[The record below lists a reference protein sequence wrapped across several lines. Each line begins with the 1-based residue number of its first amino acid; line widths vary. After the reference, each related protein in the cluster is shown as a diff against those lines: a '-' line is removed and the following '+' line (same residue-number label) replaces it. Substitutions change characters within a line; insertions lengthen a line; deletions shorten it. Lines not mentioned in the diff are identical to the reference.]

1 MIRRTTPLTP
11 VFASR
16 GNGWKQR
23 LHVSRFTF
31 HVSLGL
37 IVLTALTACSHVA
50 PTPARPTPTVYY
62 APPTPAV
69 YKPVTPLP
77 RPHPEVGPTTVLLL
91 GTDRR
96 GPEGSTDNTDTLMLF
111 SLDPTAQ
118 HIVILS
124 IPRDLYV
131 EIPGYG
137 QERIN
142 AAYAWGKQDGTGG
155 LALAR
160 QAVSAT
166 LGIPVQHAVSL
177 DFNVFV
183 TLIDAIGGVDVDVP
197 YDISDPTYPD
207 SGIGYDP
214 FYLPAGQHHL
224 DGATALKYART
235 RATPGGDFD
244 RTARQR
250 QLVLVVRDRVTQFD
264 LLPGLIAQSP
274 QLWSALQ
281 SAFETDL
288 TLGEIVD
295 LAVIASRTPADQI
308 TTAAIDEACT
318 QPWVTPGGAS
328 VLVPIPDAI
337 DALITDLFSPPP
349 ATAAT
354 H

>member
-1 MIRRTTPLTP
+1 MIRRTIRETRFFGKNL
-11 VFASR
+11 
-16 GNGWKQR
+16 
-23 LHVSRFTF
+23 VSI
-31 HVSLGL
+31 LLLAL
-37 IVLTALTACSHVA
+37 IALTACSHVA

-111 SLDPTAQ
+111 SLDPAAQ
-118 HIVILS
+118 RIVILS

-131 EIPGYG
+131 EIPGHG

-142 AAYAWGKQDGTGG
+142 ATYAWGEQDGTGG

-160 QAVSAT
+160 QTVSAT

-308 TTAAIDEACT
+308 TTAAIDETCT